1 MSKCITKADY
11 QTYTAKDNFMVLFGS
26 SLTDVYHFE
35 NWNHPGGWDS
45 TVGRFAGKI
54 QDMEPDF
61 TNGGS
66 YGGHSLSAKN
76 YLKGKKYG
84 YLANGDDCPVVEGEK
99 SEIK

>member
-1 MSKCITKADY
+1 
-11 QTYTAKDNFMVLFGS
+11 MVLFGS
-26 SLTDVYHFE
+26 SLTDVYHIE

-61 TNGGS
+61 TNGLWR
-66 YGGHSLSAKN
+66 HSLSAKN

-84 YLANGDDCPVVEGEK
+84 YLVDGEDCPVVEGEK
-99 SEIK
+99 NEIK

>member
-11 QTYTAKDNFMVLFGS
+11 QTCTAKDNFMVLFGS

-45 TVGRFAGKI
+45 TVGWFAGKI
-54 QDMEPDF
+54 QDMEPDY
-61 TNGGS
+61 TKS
-66 YGGHSLSAKN
+66 GHSFIAKN
-76 YLKGKKYG
+76 LLKGKKYG
-84 YLANGDDCPVVEGEK
+84 YLADGDACPVVEGDK